1 LQEKCTRFLIDS
13 NLFIAAV
20 KGRWTK
26 SSELLSMLL
35 DSPIELVANKAL
47 LSEYEKYAKE
57 LGAEYIFDYLK
68 SRIILV
74 DQSDEEVELC
84 KPFFPNNQAADIV
97 HAATCLH
104 AKAVLIS
111 NDRHFEKIR
120 KAGLIEVWTISK
132 AIRELL
138 IDDKE

>member
-1 LQEKCTRFLIDS
+1 M
-13 NLFIAAV
+13 

-57 LGAEYIFDYLK
+57 LGVEYMFDYLK

-74 DQSDEEVELC
+74 DQSDEEVGLC